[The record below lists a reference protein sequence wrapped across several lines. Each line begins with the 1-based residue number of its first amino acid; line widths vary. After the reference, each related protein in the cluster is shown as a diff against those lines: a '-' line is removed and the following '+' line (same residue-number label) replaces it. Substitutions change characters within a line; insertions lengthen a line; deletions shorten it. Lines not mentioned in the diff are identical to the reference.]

1 MALVV
6 GFLGVIPGLTV
17 LFLGLAIAL
26 IPFVFNYAAFGI
38 PAMKK
43 KIRLAPSIF
52 CGYVLWRIGMLP
64 YFAG

>member
-43 KIRLAPSIF
+43 R
-52 CGYVLWRIGMLP
+52 
-64 YFAG
+64 